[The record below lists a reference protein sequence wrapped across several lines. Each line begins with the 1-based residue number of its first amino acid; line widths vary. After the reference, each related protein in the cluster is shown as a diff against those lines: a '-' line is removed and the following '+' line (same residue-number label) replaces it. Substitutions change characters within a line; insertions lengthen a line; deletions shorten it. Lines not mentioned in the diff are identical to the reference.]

1 MVSSRGILVNK
12 LVTSKDIRNLPYVLS
27 CSVLSGSIPPL
38 RPIVSSIDTY
48 NYKLA
53 QYLGSL
59 LSPHIPSNYTT
70 KDSFTFIEEIK
81 QLNTYGKFLISF
93 DVTSL
98 FTNIPLE
105 ETINIAIDTIFQN
118 YPNVKFTRKELQKLF
133 KISTSE
139 THFIFNNEIYD
150 QIDGVSMGSPLAPIL
165 ANLFMGYHEKDWIEK
180 AQAAK
185 PTFYKRYVDDIF
197 AVFESELDAETFHK
211 YLNTKHKNIKFTYEK
226 QIENKLPFLD
236 ILIGNNEN
244 LQTSVFQKKTYT
256 GLLLNYFSF
265 VPDYYK
271 YGLIKTLIDRM
282 YRINSTWTSFDID
295 LKNLKQVLL
304 KNQYPLTMIDNVIK
318 KYLQNAVNKANTGSM
333 PVEMPNIETRY
344 FKLPFIGM
352 YSKAT
357 QNKIEKLCKRFC
369 KSAKVKLVFTS
380 NKLCQ
385 TFSYKDS
392 CPSLLSSKIVYKFV
406 CASCNASYVGQTHRH
421 LTTRIDAHFG
431 KDKKSHIYQH
441 LMSSV
446 DCLNA
451 CSRDC
456 FSILDTAR
464 TKHQLRIKESL
475 FISWLKPTLNKQKSH
490 QYIISLSI

>member
-1 MVSSRGILVNK
+1 
-12 LVTSKDIRNLPYVLS
+12 
-27 CSVLSGSIPPL
+27 
-38 RPIVSSIDTY
+38 
-48 NYKLA
+48 
-53 QYLGSL
+53 
-59 LSPHIPSNYTT
+59 
-70 KDSFTFIEEIK
+70 
-81 QLNTYGKFLISF
+81 
-93 DVTSL
+93 
-98 FTNIPLE
+98 
-105 ETINIAIDTIFQN
+105 
-118 YPNVKFTRKELQKLF
+118 
-133 KISTSE
+133 
-139 THFIFNNEIYD
+139 
-150 QIDGVSMGSPLAPIL
+150 MGSPLAPIL

-180 AQAAK
+180 AQVAK

-197 AVFESELDAETFHK
+197 AVFESELDAETFHT

-236 ILIGNNEN
+236 ILISNNEN
-244 LQTSVFQKKTYT
+244 LQTSVFHKKTYT

-265 VPDYYK
+265 VPDSYK

-352 YSKAT
+352 YSKVT

-380 NKLCQ
+380 NKLRQ

-392 CPSLLSSKIVYKFV
+392 YPSALSSKVVYKFV

-421 LTTRIDAHFG
+421 LTTRIDEHFG

-446 DCLNA
+446 DCLDA

>member
-1 MVSSRGILVNK
+1 MFR
-12 LVTSKDIRNLPYVLS
+12 
-27 CSVLSGSIPPL
+27 
-38 RPIVSSIDTY
+38 
-48 NYKLA
+48 
-53 QYLGSL
+53 
-59 LSPHIPSNYTT
+59 
-70 KDSFTFIEEIK
+70 
-81 QLNTYGKFLISF
+81 YGKFLISF

-133 KISTSE
+133 KIATSE

-180 AQAAK
+180 AQVAK

-197 AVFESELDAETFHK
+197 AVFESELDADTFHT

-236 ILIGNNEN
+236 ILISNNEN
-244 LQTSVFQKKTYT
+244 LQTSVFHKKTYT

-265 VPDYYK
+265 VPDSYK

-318 KYLQNAVNKANTGSM
+318 TYLQNAVNKTNTGSM

-352 YSKAT
+352 YSKVT

-369 KSAKVKLVFTS
+369 KS
-380 NKLCQ
+380 
-385 TFSYKDS
+385 
-392 CPSLLSSKIVYKFV
+392 
-406 CASCNASYVGQTHRH
+406 
-421 LTTRIDAHFG
+421 
-431 KDKKSHIYQH
+431 
-441 LMSSV
+441 
-446 DCLNA
+446 
-451 CSRDC
+451 
-456 FSILDTAR
+456 
-464 TKHQLRIKESL
+464 
-475 FISWLKPTLNKQKSH
+475 
-490 QYIISLSI
+490 